1 MSLLVQLSSPIH
13 IIRHPKT
20 FEKKFA
26 TRKIKL
32 LRKSFTE
39 KNSQKKE
46 KPKEKE
52 RHKHETSKKRHLQ
65 KTSGE
70 ELF

>member
-39 KNSQKKE
+39 KKILKK
-46 KPKEKE
+46 KSKEKE
-52 RHKHETSKKRHLQ
+52 RHKHETSRKRHLQ
-65 KTSGE
+65 KKSGE

>member
-20 FEKKFA
+20 FEKNFA

-39 KNSQKKE
+39 KKFKKK

-52 RHKHETSKKRHLQ
+52 RHKHETSKKHHLQ